1 MLYPS
6 IDSLLKKVGSKYLL
20 VNLVSKRV
28 REMEKEE
35 NYQLPSSEYK
45 SVKNIGKALEEVDKG
60 LIKLE
65 GNS

>member
-1 MLYPS
+1 
-6 IDSLLKKVGSKYLL
+6 
-20 VNLVSKRV
+20 
-28 REMEKEE
+28 MEKEE

-65 GNS
+65 ENS